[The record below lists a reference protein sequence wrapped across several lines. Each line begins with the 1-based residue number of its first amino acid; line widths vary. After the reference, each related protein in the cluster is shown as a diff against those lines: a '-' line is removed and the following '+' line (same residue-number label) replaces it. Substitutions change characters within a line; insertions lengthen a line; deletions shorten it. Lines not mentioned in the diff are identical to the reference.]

1 MDASYDISLGLVVL
15 AGLPLV
21 AGTAYLTIYAALR
34 CWGKLDVTADGWHA
48 GSVHLGRRVV
58 CSALRLFAAFQSVMR
73 FESALARLARRKPN
87 ESEQNEQGVSE
98 VVVELVQFA

>member
-1 MDASYDISLGLVVL
+1 MDNGYDISLGLVVL

-21 AGTAYLTIYAALR
+21 AGTAYLTVYAALR

-73 FESALARLARRKPN
+73 FESALARLWRRKPDDQG
-87 ESEQNEQGVSE
+87 EQQTVSE